1 MQVWYWFGC
10 GMVWVFAC
18 WHNLCVRVG
27 LLIFFL
33 IFVGNLVIK
42 GVWTAF
48 GYWFN
53 LAIDGCLLWPSGIL
67 INSNHKKKLKRVM
80 CMCMYMCTAEE
91 QLWEFAMQWVSKRE
105 RERRKG
111 GRERR
116 WEEKARERDQ
126 EGEIER
132 EREREKVMQI
142 YVCM

>member
-91 QLWEFAMQWVSKRE
+91 QLWELPCSEWVRE

-116 WEEKARERDQ
+116 WEEKARERDR
-126 EGEIER
+126 EGER
-132 EREREKVMQI
+132 KLCKYT
-142 YVCM
+142 YVCKLVGIGS

>member
-33 IFVGNLVIK
+33 IFVSNLVIK

-67 INSNHKKKLKRVM
+67 INSKHKKNWRGLCVCVCICVQLKNSYESLP
-80 CMCMYMCTAEE
+80 CSE
-91 QLWEFAMQWVSKRE
+91 WVRE
-105 RERRKG
+105 RERKKERREGEEVG
-111 GRERR
+111 GEGKREGSRRRER
-116 WEEKARERDQ
+116 A
-126 EGEIER
+126 
-132 EREREKVMQI
+132 REREKVMQI
-142 YVCM
+142 YICM